1 MTLLSNYNGMRA
13 PKLRC
18 KNYVALAHWA
28 APAYQ
33 AGLFESCETV
43 VLWQT
48 AGPLRRRGPMGDGIK
63 L

>member
-28 APAYQ
+28 APQCREKLRALCLQSLLRVDLPPYPTRA
-33 AGLFESCETV
+33 AG
-43 VLWQT
+43 
-48 AGPLRRRGPMGDGIK
+48 AH
-63 L
+63 